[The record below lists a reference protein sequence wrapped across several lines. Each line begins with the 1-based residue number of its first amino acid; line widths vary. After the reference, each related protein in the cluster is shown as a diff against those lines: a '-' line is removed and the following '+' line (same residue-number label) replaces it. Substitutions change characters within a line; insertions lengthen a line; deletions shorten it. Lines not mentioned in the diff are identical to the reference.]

1 MMTPQEKLYAPLVTA
16 LSGALL
22 ARYKIFKD
30 VQDLEEGFSSAK
42 QILPL
47 LIAHQEANVV
57 SLIDISHVLLR
68 GLQYQ
73 QSQKSPSQPILE
85 DDIEDAVRCSEA
97 AVRCLPEHHVSRG
110 TAFLTLASVL
120 ETQYRQKPSDETLRR
135 CMEASEAAWAS
146 VFQNTKQE
154 IMAGKQ
160 VATYLCLAEQWAE
173 ATTVLEEVAEV
184 LSLAT
189 PRWLPKE
196 DRLEVIS
203 NFAGLSSDAAI
214 TRLLS
219 DSSAATDTVYKAVRS
234 LEIGR
239 GIILGSTLDYRMA
252 YRSLRSVSEELAKDF
267 VTLSGELDA
276 LSTLNTTSDID
287 RQRRRL
293 NEKLAEI
300 MDLIR
305 AILDDETLKP
315 PLPPGSIPS
324 YQLQQVSPSIF
335 TAYETVQRELRVLP
349 EECHLD
355 ELSERRQILANDF
368 ESLLSRIR
376 EHDELHDFLRP
387 LDLKE
392 TIELAEDGSLVLVSA
407 SSMTNRSVAIII
419 NRAGLSLLHLPYL
432 DVEDVEEGMMML
444 RDATKSWT
452 LKTAAAKNKAML
464 ECLEWL
470 WHAAVK
476 PILDEI
482 LKGNQVD
489 PKPRIH
495 WIGTG
500 LLSGAPFHAAGV
512 YSSSSNKM
520 ECAMD
525 LVISSYTPTLRALAY
540 TRDNHKKNRHLD
552 ITDRFLI
559 ISAPQ
564 VPGTRDLTLV
574 PREVANIQ
582 AVARPKVQT
591 VLLDH
596 GTSKQVMSELPL
608 ANFVHFACHG
618 YSNPKDINES
628 HLILYTD
635 PVTESQSEDKSHSED
650 SGKLSVREIQTLK
663 SPAARMAYLSA
674 CSGAESKSTRLADE
688 TIHLASAFQL
698 AGFEHVIGTMWPT
711 KDAACQKVAE
721 EFYKNLFEG
730 DRPDATGSGA
740 RVVPY
745 LALHNA
751 VQKLREENKE
761 KPLIW
766 APFVHYGS

>member
-1 MMTPQEKLYAPLVTA
+1 MITPQEKLYAPLVSA

-22 ARYKIFKD
+22 ARYNIYKD

-42 QILPL
+42 QILPF
-47 LIAHQEANVV
+47 LIAHQEANVF

-73 QSQKSPSQPILE
+73 QSQKFPSQAILD

-97 AVRCLPEHHVSRG
+97 AVRCLPEHHVHRS
-110 TAFLTLASVL
+110 TAFLILGDVL
-120 ETQYRQKPSDETLRR
+120 ETKYRKNPSDDTLHR
-135 CMEASEAAWAS
+135 CMEAFEAAWAS

-160 VATYLCLAEQWAE
+160 VATFLCLAEQWAE

-276 LSTLNTTSDID
+276 LSTLNTTSDVD

-315 PLPPGSIPS
+315 PLPPGSMLS
-324 YQLQQVSPSIF
+324 YELQQVSPSIF

-349 EECHLD
+349 EEGHLD

-392 TIELAEDGSLVLVSA
+392 TIELAEDGSVVVVSA

-432 DVEDVEEGMMML
+432 DVEDVEEGMLML

-452 LKTAAAKNKAML
+452 LKTAAAKNKVML
-464 ECLEWL
+464 EL

-540 TRDNHKKNRHLD
+540 TRDNHKQNRYLD

-564 VPGTRDLTLV
+564 VPGSRELTLV

-618 YSNPKDINES
+618 YSNPKDINDS

-635 PVTESQSEDKSHSED
+635 PVTGGQSEDKSHSED
-650 SGKLSVREIQTLK
+650 SGKLSVREIQTLR
-663 SPAARMAYLSA
+663 SPAARLAYLSA

-745 LALHNA
+745 IALHNA

>member
-1 MMTPQEKLYAPLVTA
+1 M
-16 LSGALL
+16 LL
-22 ARYKIFKD
+22 L
-30 VQDLEEGFSSAK
+30 QDSFLT
-42 QILPL
+42 PL
-47 LIAHQEANVV
+47 LQ
-57 SLIDISHVLLR
+57 LIR
-68 GLQYQ
+68 
-73 QSQKSPSQPILE
+73 
-85 DDIEDAVRCSEA
+85 
-97 AVRCLPEHHVSRG
+97 
-110 TAFLTLASVL
+110 F
-120 ETQYRQKPSDETLRR
+120 
-135 CMEASEAAWAS
+135 
-146 VFQNTKQE
+146 
-154 IMAGKQ
+154 
-160 VATYLCLAEQWAE
+160 
-173 ATTVLEEVAEV
+173 
-184 LSLAT
+184 
-189 PRWLPKE
+189 
-196 DRLEVIS
+196 
-203 NFAGLSSDAAI
+203 
-214 TRLLS
+214 
-219 DSSAATDTVYKAVRS
+219 YKAVWS

-252 YRSLRSVSEELAKDF
+252 YRSLRSVSEELANDF

-276 LSTLNTTSDID
+276 LSTLNTTSDVD

-315 PLPPGSIPS
+315 PLPPGSLPS

-349 EECHLD
+349 EEGHLD

-368 ESLLSRIR
+368 QSLLSRIR

-387 LDLKE
+387 LGLKE
-392 TIELAEDGSLVLVSA
+392 TIELAEDGSVVLVSA

-500 LLSGAPFHAAGV
+500 LLSGAPFHAAGL

-540 TRDNHKKNRHLD
+540 TRDNHKQNSHLE

-628 HLILYTD
+628 HLILHTA
-635 PVTESQSEDKSHSED
+635 PMTESQSEDKSHSED

-663 SPAARMAYLSA
+663 SPAARLAYLSA